1 MSELSEQGLAAAL
14 RMHYG
19 IDARSVE
26 PTETGQDAY
35 AQRYRVD
42 SRYFVKVRQ
51 VDDARD
57 GAAALARYLHD
68 NGVPHVVAPL
78 RSATGSLTVQDGEHS
93 LTVYPL
99 IDGRNGMDVGLTE
112 RHWRELGSFLRKL
125 HATSVPAELATRVA
139 SETYRP
145 KELGLLPRIDA
156 AVARADADGMAGF
169 WTTHR
174 EEILALAARTEELGQ
189 ELKALALPFV
199 LCHSDLHTN
208 NVLIDRDG
216 ALCVIDWDEPTHA
229 PKERD
234 LMFVIAGIDA
244 SLVRPEE
251 TAWFLEGYGDATADP
266 LALAYYRHAWAVQD
280 IGSYG
285 AQVFLDDQ
293 SRAAAAFSRL
303 RSLFEPGAIV
313 ELARTST

>member
-1 MSELSEQGLAAAL
+1 MSELSEPGLAAAL
-14 RMHYG
+14 RTHHG

-26 PTETGQDAY
+26 PTETGQDAD
-35 AQRYRVD
+35 ARRYRVD

-51 VDDARD
+51 ADDARG

-99 IDGRNGMDVGLTE
+99 IDGWNGMDVGLTE
-112 RHWRELGSFLRKL
+112 QHWRELGSFLQKL
-125 HATSVPAELATRVA
+125 HATSFPTELAARVA
-139 SETYRP
+139 AETYRP
-145 KELGLLPRIDA
+145 KELDLLPRIDA
-156 AVARADADGMAGF
+156 AVAPADGDDMAGF

-174 EEILALAARTEELGQ
+174 EEILALAERTEELGQ
-189 ELKALALPFV
+189 ELEGLALPFV

-216 ALCVIDWDEPTHA
+216 ALWVIDWDEPTYA

-234 LMFVIAGIDA
+234 LMFVIGGIDA
-244 SLVRPEE
+244 SLVRPEA
-251 TAWFLEGYGDATADP
+251 TAWFLEGYGDTTADP

-280 IGSYG
+280 VGSYG
-285 AQVFLDDQ
+285 AQVFLEDK

-313 ELARTST
+313 ELARASI